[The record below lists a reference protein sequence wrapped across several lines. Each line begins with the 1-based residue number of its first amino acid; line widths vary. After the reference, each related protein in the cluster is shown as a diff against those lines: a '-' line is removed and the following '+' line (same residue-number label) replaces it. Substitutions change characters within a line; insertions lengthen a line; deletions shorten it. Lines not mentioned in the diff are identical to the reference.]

1 MLTFCRVAARF
12 RWVPRTQI
20 QHADDLSKLIDR
32 HDYGLSPTWRRRVLA
47 ELAPQTHALVD
58 RFAAPHDAV
67 FARFNA
73 LHDSPQA
80 EAVDAF
86 AQDWG
91 AACNYLLPPFT
102 ILDRVLD
109 KIERDNAEAV
119 LVIPV

>member
-1 MLTFCRVAARF
+1 M
-12 RWVPRTQI
+12 
-20 QHADDLSKLIDR
+20 
-32 HDYGLSPTWRRRVLA
+32 
-47 ELAPQTHALVD
+47 
-58 RFAAPHDAV
+58 
-67 FARFNA
+67 
-73 LHDSPQA
+73 
-80 EAVDAF
+80 DAF